1 MGWVRELL
9 DHTVVAAS
17 EGDQDNNLTNN
28 TSNIAEDKK
37 DVKDVEKEER
47 SSIADGTTS

>member
-37 DVKDVEKEER
+37 DVKETMPGPSKHR
-47 SSIADGTTS
+47 SG

>member
-17 EGDQDNNLTNN
+17 EGDQDNNLTKN

-37 DVKDVEKEER
+37 DVKVR
-47 SSIADGTTS
+47 GYADKYFQLIRA